1 MMSDLQHFCLRWNNY
16 QSSIT
21 SAFENLRDDE
31 DFIDV
36 TLACDGKSLKAH
48 RVVLSACS
56 PYFRELLKTT
66 PCKHPVIVLQDV
78 VWEDLHALVE
88 FIYHGQV
95 NVHQKNL
102 TSFLKTAEV
111 LRVSGLTQNNTD
123 INRESGSPYS
133 KVPSEKSHTD
143 STSDFSP
150 RPDSSRHSS
159 FSHANRHRSSPLLS
173 SPLNNKHLS
182 SPLAHEIPSKRAKI
196 NATPEDLSSTSTIAE
211 SLTPSCNNI
220 KTPTPTSIPSTIPDQ
235 IAPTMN
241 PIRSTNPDQTP
252 PTTKLPISTPSSN
265 EDEDEEG
272 EDREEERNEREDDLS
287 DVEEPPVDFSI
298 TPHRESPEMKKK
310 RDRTPSKSPNTI
322 KSEPSEWTLIPAGNN
337 NNYSHTSQHNDDSN
351 DSVSNSIHSY
361 RNHNMDRYGDSVHD
375 DSLLGA
381 HSYLDSKIFAAAGAS
396 FNFSMAAALAA
407 DSLAGFNNQHQ
418 NSGNTGTLDL
428 TGSSSSP
435 GLVMPPP
442 LSGGINE
449 PQDCPYCR
457 RTFSCYYS
465 LKRHFQDKHERS
477 DTLYVCEFCHRR
489 YRTKNSLTTHKSLQH
504 RGTSGMLKRLLKG
517 GGASGSYDYRAST
530 SLLFDIT
537 YNNNNNNNNA
547 TTSTNLSSSFSGL
560 IVGGNENGG
569 CRGNENG
576 GGCHGADNVNNN
588 NSQDDL
594 NADIELLNLFQT
606 RMKLSENV
614 EGDLTE
620 LMNNLDQ
627 LKIAIDA
634 NKTKV

>member
-1 MMSDLQHFCLRWNNY
+1 MIFLPLFVPSSLTLVFLDISSLFPNISVQLRTKVESTKGAMMSDLQHFCLRWNNY

-211 SLTPSCNNI
+211 SLAPSCNNI

-435 GLVMPPP
+435 GLKKVFTCVACGKV
-442 LSGGINE
+442 LCSKA
-449 PQDCPYCR
+449 
-457 RTFSCYYS
+457 S
-465 LKRHFQDKHERS
+465 LKRHVADKHASREEEYRCAICERVYCS
-477 DTLYVCEFCHRR
+477 R
-489 YRTKNSLTTHKSLQH
+489 NSLMTHIYTYHKTRPTMIMPPAHPQSL
-504 RGTSGMLKRLLKG
+504 
-517 GGASGSYDYRAST
+517 
-530 SLLFDIT
+530 SLLP
-537 YNNNNNNNNA
+537 
-547 TTSTNLSSSFSGL
+547 S
-560 IVGGNENGG
+560 
-569 CRGNENG
+569 
-576 GGCHGADNVNNN
+576 H
-588 NSQDDL
+588 
-594 NADIELLNLFQT
+594 
-606 RMKLSENV
+606 
-614 EGDLTE
+614 
-620 LMNNLDQ
+620 
-627 LKIAIDA
+627 LKF
-634 NKTKV
+634 

>member
-111 LRVSGLTQNNTD
+111 LRVSGLTQNSTD
-123 INRESGSPYS
+123 INRETGSPYG
-133 KVPSEKSHTD
+133 KVPSEKSH
-143 STSDFSP
+143 SDNVSDLSP
-150 RPDSSRHSS
+150 RPDTSRHSS
-159 FSHANRHRSSPLLS
+159 FSHVRHRSSPLLS

-182 SPLAHEIPSKRAKI
+182 SPLAHEIPSKRAKT
-196 NATPEDLSSTSTIAE
+196 NATPEDLSSTSTINDSIAA
-211 SLTPSCNNI
+211 NYIN
-220 KTPTPTSIPSTIPDQ
+220 KTPTPTP
-235 IAPTMN
+235 
-241 PIRSTNPDQTP
+241 PIPDQTP
-252 PTTKLPISTPSSN
+252 PAKLPNSNASSN
-265 EDEDEEG
+265 EDEEDDRDEEEKV
-272 EDREEERNEREDDLS
+272 EDEREDDLS
-287 DVEEPPVDFSI
+287 EVEEPPVDFSI
-298 TPHRESPEMKKK
+298 TPNRESPEIKKK

-322 KSEPSEWTLIPAGNN
+322 KSEPSEWSLMPAGNN
-337 NNYSHTSQHNDDSN
+337 NNNYSLTSQHNDDSN
-351 DSVSNSIHSY
+351 DSVSNSTNSY
-361 RNHNMDRYGDSVHD
+361 RNHLDRYDSLHD
-375 DSLLGA
+375 DSLQGA

-407 DSLAGFNNQHQ
+407 DSLAGLNHQH

-428 TGSSSSP
+428 TGGPSSQ

-517 GGASGSYDYRAST
+517 GASGSYDYRTST

-537 YNNNNNNNNA
+537 YNNNNNNN
-547 TTSTNLSSSFSGL
+547 TNKNSESQPK
-560 IVGGNENGG
+560 EN
-569 CRGNENG
+569 
-576 GGCHGADNVNNN
+576 
-588 NSQDDL
+588 
-594 NADIELLNLFQT
+594 F
-606 RMKLSENV
+606 K
-614 EGDLTE
+614 
-620 LMNNLDQ
+620 
-627 LKIAIDA
+627 
-634 NKTKV
+634 